1 MLAVNAPRK
10 GRRNTM
16 TIVRVPKV
24 NNYTI
29 MSNHHLID
37 PELSFKAIGLMS
49 YMLSRPDN
57 GHFT

>member
-1 MLAVNAPRK
+1 MA
-10 GRRNTM
+10 
-16 TIVRVPKV
+16 IVRVPKV

-37 PELSFKAIGLMS
+37 HELSFKAKGLMS

-57 GHFT
+57 WDIT

>member
-1 MLAVNAPRK
+1 MA
-10 GRRNTM
+10 
-16 TIVRVPKV
+16 IVRVPKV